1 MCVALKRCAYRHKGK
16 IMENTNIVTT
26 EQQAPNTI
34 SASNAIFNVQ
44 ALGQLT
50 AFANLM
56 ADSQVTV
63 PAHLAGKP
71 ADCMAI
77 VMQAMQWGMNPYA
90 VAQKTHLVNGVLG
103 YEAQLVNAVIASS
116 SAIHGRFHY
125 RYGGDWERCT
135 RTKEITRDKNG
146 KNGKYTVTERV
157 RGWTDEDEI
166 GLFVQVG
173 AILRGE
179 SEITWGEPLYL
190 SGVVTRNSPLWVS
203 NPKQQI
209 AYLGVKYWA
218 RLYCPEVIL
227 GVYSPDEIEEREEK
241 IISPVQS
248 AQNITMQDITADTPQ
263 TSSTQIAGADTDAV
277 ADEFRTRINSAET
290 LEDATAV
297 GNDINSAKPT
307 LGTALFT
314 ELKNK
319 ATRRY
324 HLVKHRNL
332 VETAINAIPRPGEP
346 ESVAGFEAAEKV
358 LTAAKR
364 HIGDELYDKY
374 RITLDDMK
382 PEYIG

>member
-1 MCVALKRCAYRHKGK
+1 
-16 IMENTNIVTT
+16 MENTNIVTA

-116 SAIHGRFHY
+116 SAINGRFHY

-135 RTKEITRDKNG
+135 RTQEITREKHG
-146 KNGKYTVTERV
+146 KNGKYSVTERV

-179 SEITWGEPLYL
+179 SEITWGSHFISLESSHVILL
-190 SGVVTRNSPLWVS
+190 CGFLTRNSRSLIWASNTGHGCIARKSSWVFT
-203 NPKQQI
+203 
-209 AYLGVKYWA
+209 A
-218 RLYCPEVIL
+218 RMKLNKGP
-227 GVYSPDEIEEREEK
+227 SEK
-241 IISPVQS
+241 
-248 AQNITMQDITADTPQ
+248 
-263 TSSTQIAGADTDAV
+263 
-277 ADEFRTRINSAET
+277 
-290 LEDATAV
+290 
-297 GNDINSAKPT
+297 
-307 LGTALFT
+307 
-314 ELKNK
+314 
-319 ATRRY
+319 
-324 HLVKHRNL
+324 
-332 VETAINAIPRPGEP
+332 
-346 ESVAGFEAAEKV
+346 
-358 LTAAKR
+358 
-364 HIGDELYDKY
+364 
-374 RITLDDMK
+374 
-382 PEYIG
+382 

>member
-1 MCVALKRCAYRHKGK
+1 
-16 IMENTNIVTT
+16 MENTNIVTA

-135 RTKEITRDKNG
+135 RTQEITRDKNG

-179 SEITWGEPLYL
+179 VEIIWGEPLYL

-227 GVYSPDEIEEREEK
+227 GVYTPDEVEQRTERE
-241 IISPVQS
+241 INPAP
-248 AQNITMQDITADTPQ
+248 AQRMSVEEITSEVDITTSVQESAANVDALANEIRERID
-263 TSSTQIAGADTDAV
+263 TSSTVDQAKAIRADIESQKA
-277 ADEFRTRINSAET
+277 
-290 LEDATAV
+290 L
-297 GNDINSAKPT
+297 

-319 ATRRY
+319 AVKRY
-324 HLVKHRNL
+324 YLVDHRNK
-332 VETAINAIPRPGEP
+332 VEAAINSLPSPDEPDAADRFGEV
-346 ESVAGFEAAEKV
+346 ERV
-358 LTAAKR
+358 LAAAKR
-364 HIGDELYDKY
+364 HLGDELHDQFS
-374 RITLDDMK
+374 ITLADMK
-382 PEYIG
+382 PEYVG

>member
-1 MCVALKRCAYRHKGK
+1 
-16 IMENTNIVTT
+16 MENTNIITA

-44 ALGQLT
+44 ALSQLT

-90 VAQKTHLVNGVLG
+90 VAQKTHLVNGQLG
-103 YEAQLVNAVIASS
+103 YEAQLVNAVITSS

-135 RTKEITRDKNG
+135 RTKEVSREKTG
-146 KNGKYTVTERV
+146 KNGKYTSIERV
-157 RGWTDEDEI
+157 RDWTDEDEV
-166 GLFVQVG
+166 GLYIQVG

-179 SEITWGEPLYL
+179 SEITWDKPLYL
-190 SGVVTRNSPLWVS
+190 SQVVTRNSPLWVS
-203 NPKQQI
+203 KPDQQI

-218 RLYCPEVIL
+218 RLYTPHVIL
-227 GVYSPDEIEEREEK
+227 GVYTPDELEQRTEREINPAPAQRVSLADIK
-241 IISPVQS
+241 GDSVTTTHS
-248 AQNITMQDITADTPQ
+248 AQESAANI
-263 TSSTQIAGADTDAV
+263 DAM
-277 ADEFRTRINSAET
+277 ADEFRDRIESAET
-290 LEDATAV
+290 LETAAAV
-297 GNDINSAKPT
+297 GNEINEAKAA
-307 LGTALFT
+307 LGTNLFT

-324 HLVKHRNL
+324 HLVKHRNA
-332 VETAINAIPRPGEP
+332 VEAAINSLPQPGEP
-346 ESVAGFEAAEKV
+346 GAEEQFAKAEQA
-358 LTAAKR
+358 LAAAKR
-364 HIGDELYDKY
+364 HLGDELHDKFC
-374 RITLDDMK
+374 ITLADMK
-382 PEYIG
+382 PEYVS

>member
-1 MCVALKRCAYRHKGK
+1 MCAALKRCAYRHKGK
-16 IMENTNIVTT
+16 IMENTNIITT

-135 RTKEITRDKNG
+135 RTQEITRDKNG
-146 KNGKYTVTERV
+146 KSGKYTVTERV

-173 AILRGE
+173 AIMRGE

-227 GVYSPDEIEEREEK
+227 GVYSPDEVEQREERE
-241 IISPVQS
+241 INPAPV
-248 AQNITMQDITADTPQ
+248 
-263 TSSTQIAGADTDAV
+263 
-277 ADEFRTRINSAET
+277 
-290 LEDATAV
+290 
-297 GNDINSAKPT
+297 
-307 LGTALFT
+307 
-314 ELKNK
+314 
-319 ATRRY
+319 
-324 HLVKHRNL
+324 
-332 VETAINAIPRPGEP
+332 
-346 ESVAGFEAAEKV
+346 
-358 LTAAKR
+358 
-364 HIGDELYDKY
+364 
-374 RITLDDMK
+374 
-382 PEYIG
+382 